1 MSESEL
7 VEWLRLQMEIAEK
20 DMEMTTEEDWYNY
33 HQGQVEA
40 YGDTLVHL
48 GIKLDND

>member
-1 MSESEL
+1 
-7 VEWLRLQMEIAEK
+7 MEIAEK

-48 GIKLDND
+48 GIKLDNH